1 MAREPTSLIS
11 DSIPAS
17 GDPLEDGEEVIVE
30 EAVDPEERTGLD
42 ELFEDEDGSV
52 VLGRLE
58 DLVQEQVESEP
69 DANLAEIIDERVLMD
84 ISSELLGYYEDD
96 RSSRQEWED
105 AYTDGLN
112 LLGVKYEERSEPFRG
127 SSGVTHPIIAEAVTQ
142 FQAQAYKELLPSSG
156 PVRTQVVGAA
166 TPEVKAQAQ
175 RVQEFMNY
183 QIMHRMD
190 EYDPE
195 MDRLLFYL
203 PLAGS
208 AFKKVYFDDMLD
220 RAVSKFVPADDLL
233 VPYNA
238 TDLQSASRIT
248 HVIRMNTNDIR
259 KQQAAGFYR
268 DVELTP
274 YQQDDEVRE
283 KERSLIGVEKTS
295 SDDQD
300 CTILEVHTDLD
311 IPGFEHLNPID
322 NEETG
327 IKLPYIVTI
336 DEGSSKVLSVRRN
349 WVEGDELYRKV
360 EYFSHYKFLPGLGF
374 YGFGLL
380 HMIGGL
386 GRSAT
391 SILRQLIDAGTLA
404 NLPAGFKARGIR
416 IRDSDE
422 PLSPG
427 EFRDIDVPGGSLK
440 ESIMP
445 LPYKEPSQTLM
456 ALLGFVVDAG
466 RRFAAIADMQVG
478 DGNQN
483 AAVGTTVALL
493 ERGSKVMSA
502 IHKRLHYAQKK
513 EFKMLGRVFSESLP
527 PVYPYSVY
535 GAEATIKQMD
545 FDERI
550 DVLPVSDP
558 NIFSMSQ
565 RLALAQTQLQL
576 AQASPQMHN
585 MYEAYRR
592 IYQAIG
598 VHNIEELLPAPKQ
611 PEPVDPSMENANSL
625 SQLPLKAFAGQDHD
639 AHMTAHILFMK
650 TPLPGSTPPLA
661 AVLQAHLCEHIAL
674 KAREQVQSQ
683 MQAQQQQ
690 AMQTDQL
697 PLGIGGPPGMN
708 QPPPGMGQP
717 PPGMGQPPPGM
728 GQQMPQQND
737 PEAMVAVL
745 IAQYT
750 EEVMAALMPPE
761 EGQVDPLVELRS
773 KELDIKAAD
782 LERKAKEFSEK
793 LMFEEKKELNK
804 EDMAAEKIDSQED
817 IALLRA
823 EVNRER
829 IQRTPAGRGN

>member
-11 DSIPAS
+11 DAMPAS
-17 GDPLEDGEEVIVE
+17 GMPLAEGQDVLIDDDEQLDLGVVGDLVE
-30 EAVDPEERTGLD
+30 E
-42 ELFEDEDGSV
+42 EDGSV
-52 VLGRLE
+52 LIGE
-58 DLVQEQVESEP
+58 IENLVSEEMQSDP
-69 DANLAEIIDERVLMD
+69 DANLAEVIDERFLMD

-96 RSSRQEWED
+96 KSSRQEWED
-105 AYTDGLN
+105 AYTDGLS
-112 LLGVKYEERSEPFRG
+112 LLGIRYEEREEPFRG
-127 SSGVTHPIIAEAVTQ
+127 SSGVTHPVIAEAVTQ

-166 TPEVKAQAQ
+166 TPEVQSQAQ

-183 QIMHRMD
+183 QIVHRME

-220 RAVSKFVPADDLL
+220 RAVSRFVPADDLL

-248 HVIRMNTNDIR
+248 HVIRMNSNDVR
-259 KQQAAGFYR
+259 KYQAGGFYR
-268 DVELTP
+268 DVDLLP
-274 YQQDDEVRE
+274 YEQEDEVRE
-283 KERSLIGVEKTS
+283 KERRLMGVEKTS
-295 SDDQD
+295 SDEQD

-311 IPGFEHLNPID
+311 LQGFEHVNPID
-322 NEETG
+322 GEPTG
-327 IKLPYIVTI
+327 IKLPYIITI

-349 WVEGDELYRKV
+349 WTEGDDLYRRI
-360 EYFSHYKFLPGLGF
+360 EYFTHFKFLPGLGF

-391 SILRQLIDAGTLA
+391 SILRQLIDAGTLS

-427 EFRDIDVPGGSLK
+427 EFRDIDVPGGALR

-456 ALLGFVVDAG
+456 SLLGFVVDAG
-466 RRFAAIADMQVG
+466 RRFAAITDMQVG
-478 DGNQN
+478 DGNQQ

-502 IHKRLHYAQKK
+502 IHKRLHYAQKQ
-513 EFKMLGRVFSESLP
+513 EFRMLARVFAESLP
-527 PVYPYSVY
+527 PMYPYNVY
-535 GAEATIKQMD
+535 GAEASIKQMD
-545 FDERI
+545 FDERVDI
-550 DVLPVSDP
+550 IPVSDP

-576 AQASPQMHN
+576 AQSNPQMHN
-585 MYEAYRR
+585 LYEAFRR
-592 IYQAIG
+592 IYEAIG
-598 VHNIEELLPAPKQ
+598 VHNIEALLPAPQ
-611 PEPVDPSMENANSL
+611 PPQPVDPATENAASVNM
-625 SQLPLKAFAGQDHD
+625 QPLKAFPGQDHD
-639 AHMTAHILFMK
+639 AHMTAHIIFMK
-650 TPLPGSTPPLA
+650 TPIPGSTPPIFA
-661 AVLQAHLCEHIAL
+661 ALQGHLCEHIAL
-674 KAREQVQSQ
+674 KAREEVEKE
-683 MQAQQQQ
+683 MMAVQQQVMEVQNAIQTGQIAPEQ
-690 AMQTDQL
+690 A
-697 PLGIGGPPGMN
+697 P
-708 QPPPGMGQP
+708 
-717 PPGMGQPPPGM
+717 
-728 GQQMPQQND
+728 QMPEMPD
-737 PEAMVAVL
+737 PEAMVAEKV
-745 IAQYT
+745 AQYT
-750 EEVMAALMPPE
+750 EEVMAALMPPP
-761 EGQVDPLVELRS
+761 EGEQDPLVELRS

-782 LERKAKEFSEK
+782 LQRKSQEFSERI
-793 LMFEEKKELNK
+793 LF
-804 EDMAAEKIDSQED
+804 DMAKEESKEELAADKIDSQED

-829 IQRTPAGRGN
+829 IQQGTAGRGE

>member
-11 DSIPAS
+11 DAMPPAGMPLVEGEDVVIDDDEQLDLGVV
-17 GDPLEDGEEVIVE
+17 GDLVE
-30 EAVDPEERTGLD
+30 E
-42 ELFEDEDGSV
+42 EDGSV
-52 VLGRLE
+52 LIGE
-58 DLVQEQVESEP
+58 IENLVNEEMQSDP
-69 DANLAEIIDERVLMD
+69 DANLAEVIDERVLMD

-96 RSSRQEWED
+96 KSSRQDWED

-112 LLGVKYEERSEPFRG
+112 LLGIKYEEREEPFRG
-127 SSGVTHPIIAEAVTQ
+127 SSGVTHPVIAEAVTQ

-166 TPEVKAQAQ
+166 TPEVQSQAQ

-183 QIMHRMD
+183 QIIHRME

-220 RAVSKFVPADDLL
+220 RAVSRFVPADDLL

-248 HVIRMNTNDIR
+248 HVIRMNSNDVR
-259 KQQAAGFYR
+259 KYQAGGFYR
-268 DVELTP
+268 DVNLLP
-274 YQQDDEVRE
+274 YEQEDEVRE
-283 KERSLIGVEKTS
+283 KERRLMGVERS
-295 SDDQD
+295 GSDEQD

-311 IPGFEHLNPID
+311 LQGFEHVNPID
-322 NEETG
+322 GEPTG
-327 IKLPYIVTI
+327 IKLPYIITI

-349 WVEGDELYRKV
+349 WTEGDELYRRI
-360 EYFSHYKFLPGLGF
+360 EYFTHFKFLPGLGF

-391 SILRQLIDAGTLA
+391 SILRQLIDAGTLS

-427 EFRDIDVPGGSLK
+427 EFRDIDVPGGALR

-456 ALLGFVVDAG
+456 SLLGFVVDAG

-478 DGNQN
+478 DGNQQ

-502 IHKRLHYAQKK
+502 IHKRLHYAQKQ
-513 EFKMLGRVFSESLP
+513 EFRMLARVFAESLP
-527 PVYPYSVY
+527 PMYPYNVY
-535 GAEATIKQMD
+535 GAEAAVKQMD
-545 FDERI
+545 FDERV
-550 DVLPVSDP
+550 DVIPVSDP

-576 AQASPQMHN
+576 AQSNPQMHN
-585 MYEAYRR
+585 LYEAFRR
-592 IYQAIG
+592 IYEAIG
-598 VHNIEELLPAPKQ
+598 VHNIEALLPAPQ
-611 PEPVDPSMENANSL
+611 PPQPVDPATENAASVNM
-625 SQLPLKAFAGQDHD
+625 QPLKAFPGQDHD
-639 AHMTAHILFMK
+639 AHMTAHIIFMK
-650 TPLPGSTPPLA
+650 TPIPGSTPPIFA
-661 AVLQAHLCEHIAL
+661 ALQGHLCEHIAL
-674 KAREQVQSQ
+674 KAREEVEKE
-683 MQAQQQQ
+683 MMAVQQQVMEVQ
-690 AMQTDQL
+690 NAVQ
-697 PLGIGGPPGMN
+697 
-708 QPPPGMGQP
+708 MGQIAPQEVP
-717 PPGMGQPPPGM
+717 P
-728 GQQMPQQND
+728 MPEMPD
-737 PEAMVAVL
+737 PESMVAEK

-750 EEVMAALMPPE
+750 EEVMAALMPPPDGE
-761 EGQVDPLVELRS
+761 QDPLVELRS

-782 LERKAKEFSEK
+782 LQRKSQEFSERLLFDMAK
-793 LMFEEKKELNK
+793 EESKE
-804 EDMAAEKIDSQED
+804 EMAAEKIDSQED

-829 IQRTPAGRGN
+829 IQQGTAGRGE

>member
-11 DSIPAS
+11 DAMPAS
-17 GDPLEDGEEVIVE
+17 GMPLAEGQDVLIDDDEQLDLGVVGDLVE
-30 EAVDPEERTGLD
+30 E
-42 ELFEDEDGSV
+42 EDGSV
-52 VLGRLE
+52 LIGE
-58 DLVQEQVESEP
+58 IENLVSEEMQSDP
-69 DANLAEIIDERVLMD
+69 DANLAEVIDERFLMD

-96 RSSRQEWED
+96 KSSRQEWED
-105 AYTDGLN
+105 AYTDGLS
-112 LLGVKYEERSEPFRG
+112 LLGIRYEEREEPFRG
-127 SSGVTHPIIAEAVTQ
+127 SSGVTHPVIAEAVTQ

-166 TPEVKAQAQ
+166 TPEVQSQAQ

-183 QIMHRMD
+183 QIVHRME

-220 RAVSKFVPADDLL
+220 RAVSRFVPADDLL

-248 HVIRMNTNDIR
+248 HVIRMNSNDVR
-259 KQQAAGFYR
+259 KYQAGGFYR
-268 DVELTP
+268 DVDLLP
-274 YQQDDEVRE
+274 YEQEDEVRE
-283 KERSLIGVEKTS
+283 KERRLMGVEKTS
-295 SDDQD
+295 SDEQD

-311 IPGFEHLNPID
+311 LQGFEHVNPID
-322 NEETG
+322 GEPTG
-327 IKLPYIVTI
+327 IKLPYIITI

-349 WVEGDELYRKV
+349 WTEGDDLYRRI
-360 EYFSHYKFLPGLGF
+360 EYFTHFKFLPGLGF

-391 SILRQLIDAGTLA
+391 SILRQLIDAGTLS

-427 EFRDIDVPGGSLK
+427 EFRDIDVPGGALR

-456 ALLGFVVDAG
+456 SLLGFVVDAG

-478 DGNQN
+478 DGNQQ

-502 IHKRLHYAQKK
+502 IHKRLHYAQKQ
-513 EFKMLGRVFSESLP
+513 EFRMLARVFAESLP
-527 PVYPYSVY
+527 PMYPYNVY
-535 GAEATIKQMD
+535 GAEAAVKQMD
-545 FDERI
+545 FDERV
-550 DVLPVSDP
+550 DVVPVSDP

-576 AQASPQMHN
+576 AQSNPQMHN
-585 MYEAYRR
+585 LYEAFRR
-592 IYQAIG
+592 IYEAIG
-598 VHNIEELLPAPKQ
+598 VHNIEALLPAPQ
-611 PEPVDPSMENANSL
+611 PPQPVDPATENAASVNM
-625 SQLPLKAFAGQDHD
+625 QPLKAFPGQDHD
-639 AHMTAHILFMK
+639 AHMTAHIIFMK
-650 TPLPGSTPPLA
+650 TPIPGSTPPIFA
-661 AVLQAHLCEHIAL
+661 ALQGHLCEHIAL
-674 KAREQVQSQ
+674 KAREEVEKE
-683 MQAQQQQ
+683 MMAVQQQVMEVQ
-690 AMQTDQL
+690 NAVQ
-697 PLGIGGPPGMN
+697 
-708 QPPPGMGQP
+708 MGQIAPQEVP
-717 PPGMGQPPPGM
+717 P
-728 GQQMPQQND
+728 MPEMPD
-737 PEAMVAVL
+737 PESMVAEK

-750 EEVMAALMPPE
+750 EEVMAALMPPP
-761 EGQVDPLVELRS
+761 EGEQDPLVELRS

-782 LERKAKEFSEK
+782 LQRKSQEFSERLLFDMAK
-793 LMFEEKKELNK
+793 EESKE
-804 EDMAAEKIDSQED
+804 EMAAEKIDSQED

-829 IQRTPAGRGN
+829 IQQGTAGRGE